1 MFAVKKRTLL
11 AAALASAFLQG
22 ACHVAHEEAAR
33 DEARSNAFARAIVT
47 RNPQVF
53 DLAAVGP
60 VLADVVG
67 GGNHSALLQAV
78 RGCDPVLTECLL
90 ASCADIDSSDPD
102 GLTPL
107 MWAAKEGD
115 LDLLKRVLRCS
126 PKIDAR
132 DTNGLSAAHHA
143 LLAGQ
148 SAALEILL
156 PLTTQPDQPAA
167 DGRNLLAM
175 ACDTGVPELIA
186 IVLKREPADL
196 EWTPGRGAR

>member
-1 MFAVKKRTLL
+1 
-11 AAALASAFLQG
+11 
-22 ACHVAHEEAAR
+22 
-33 DEARSNAFARAIVT
+33 
-47 RNPQVF
+47 
-53 DLAAVGP
+53 
-60 VLADVVG
+60 
-67 GGNHSALLQAV
+67 
-78 RGCDPVLTECLL
+78 
-90 ASCADIDSSDPD
+90 
-102 GLTPL
+102 

-132 DTNGLSAAHHA
+132 DANGLSATHHA

-148 SAALEILL
+148 KAALEILL

-186 IVLKREPADL
+186 TVLKCAPADL
-196 EWTPGRGAR
+196 EWTSRTRSALMAAISSGNKELIQLLLSRHPAPPTTDDGKTPLLAQAIATDDSPVFEALLAAGTDLNVVVPTPVEKSFVSLLKSEDLRALRARRHRNHTAHDCGRAGQD